1 MADCHATADFLEEAE
16 IRPRGTTQVIWDCV
30 DLARY
35 SPKRPSQD
43 VLARY
48 GISEPSSH
56 FNILTVGRLSKAAA
70 YKGYGRLLEVF
81 ARLAPQHPK
90 LRLIFGGDGDLR
102 ADLAREAVARGL
114 GDRVVFTGSIREQDL
129 PDVYRSASL
138 FSLVTDRGP
147 GRGEGLPL
155 TPLEAMAC
163 GVPILV
169 GNQDGSREAVV
180 DGANGFIL
188 DPFDLDRIESVI
200 DQLAVDEELR
210 RTLAAGAIRV
220 VRERFSYEAFR
231 DKHKALYDLRQP
243 APAPTLGRASEA
255 RT

>member
-1 MADCHATADFLEEAE
+1 
-16 IRPRGTTQVIWDCV
+16 
-30 DLARY
+30 
-35 SPKRPSQD
+35 
-43 VLARY
+43 
-48 GISEPSSH
+48 
-56 FNILTVGRLSKAAA
+56 
-70 YKGYGRLLEVF
+70 
-81 ARLAPQHPK
+81 
-90 LRLIFGGDGDLR
+90 
-102 ADLAREAVARGL
+102 
-114 GDRVVFTGSIREQDL
+114 
-129 PDVYRSASL
+129 
-138 FSLVTDRGP
+138 
-147 GRGEGLPL
+147 
-155 TPLEAMAC
+155 MAC